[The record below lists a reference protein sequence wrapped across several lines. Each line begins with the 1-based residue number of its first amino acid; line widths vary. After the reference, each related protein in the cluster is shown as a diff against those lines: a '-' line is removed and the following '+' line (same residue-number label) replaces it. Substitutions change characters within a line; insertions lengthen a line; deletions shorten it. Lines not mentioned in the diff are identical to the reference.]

1 MKDDRV
7 GGSGTSLAGK
17 VAIVTGAGGGLGRSE
32 ALALARAGASVVV
45 NDITEGASS
54 VVDEIE
60 AAGGKAL
67 LVTGDVGERATA
79 DALLAAAT
87 EHFGGLHVVVNNA
100 GFVRDRMLFTM
111 SDEEWDSVI
120 RVHLRGH
127 FLLSRNAGAYWRG
140 LCKAEGAPVYARVVN
155 TASEAFLFGSEGQPN
170 YAAAKAGIAALTV
183 ATARGM
189 ARYGVRANALCPR
202 ARTAMTE
209 QVFGAAPEGGID
221 PLSVDHVAPFVV
233 YLASPAAEHISGQV
247 FVVHGGMVAL
257 MAPPAVE
264 RRFDTAHGTWTSDEL
279 SEQLGAYFAERDPA
293 RMFTATELMSLP

>member
-87 EHFGGLHVVVNNA
+87 EHFGGLHILVNNA
-100 GFVRDRMLFTM
+100 GIAKDVLIFNMEPEDWRSVMDTNFGGVFNCTKAALSHFM
-111 SDEEWDSVI
+111 SQ
-120 RVHLRGH
+120 R
-127 FLLSRNAGAYWRG
+127 
-140 LCKAEGAPVYARVVN
+140 EGVVVN
-155 TASEAFLFGSEGQPN
+155 VSSVMGERGWVGQSN
-170 YAAAKAGIAALTV
+170 YAASKGAI
-183 ATARGM
+183 
-189 ARYGVRANALCPR
+189 NAFT
-202 ARTAMTE
+202 RTA
-209 QVFGAAPEGGID
+209 
-221 PLSVDHVAPFVV
+221 
-233 YLASPAAEHISGQV
+233 
-247 FVVHGGMVAL
+247 
-257 MAPPAVE
+257 AVE
-264 RRFDTAHGTWTSDEL
+264 LARFGIRVNAVLPGFAPTDLVAGLVEKGGKGIKKQLPMQIGRAHV
-279 SEQLGAYFAERDPA
+279 
-293 RMFTATELMSLP
+293 